1 MNAREDKVY
10 LEDISESVNIIFQHV
25 KDMSEYEFSTNILV
39 QDGVI
44 RRFEI
49 IGEAA
54 SKISADFKTT
64 NPQIEWQ
71 LMKDMRNKLS
81 HEYFGVS
88 MSTIYV
94 TIKEDL
100 PVLLEHI
107 KKLM

>member
-1 MNAREDKVY
+1 MKLRDDKVY
-10 LEDISESVNIIFQHV
+10 LEDITESINIIFHHV
-25 KDMSEYEFSTNILV
+25 ENMTEFEFSKNILV

-54 SKISADFKTT
+54 SKISADLKIA

-88 MSTIYV
+88 MSTIYATV
-94 TIKEDL
+94 KEDL
-100 PVLLEHI
+100 PVLLEHV
-107 KKLM
+107 KKMM

>member
-1 MNAREDKVY
+1 MNLREDKVY
-10 LEDISESVNIIFQHV
+10 LEDISESINIIYQHV
-25 KDMSEYEFSTNILV
+25 RGMSEFEFSNNILV

-54 SKISADFKTT
+54 SKISIDFKTA

-88 MSTIYV
+88 MNTIYA

-100 PVLLEHI
+100 PILLEHI